1 MKEKKKQQPTTSK
14 KSSHNTLDWV
24 EKQLRDVRAFDMGL
38 SIHEN
43 IENRRSRQQR
53 KVLDGLDQ
61 VRFRKEPAATIQS
74 N

>member
-1 MKEKKKQQPTTSK
+1 
-14 KSSHNTLDWV
+14 LDWV